1 MTRLRLLP
9 LACVAVGMLA
19 SGCAARDVVPDT
31 SPVTPISTDLVP
43 ASLPAQKLTI
53 DLDRSKEVKKAV
65 QSAGP
70 QVLVGDARLWNIHR
84 GQRLVGALQLAT
96 LKKRVDP
103 RRATDRQAI
112 ISQVLGGRA
121 RQIQVDGLPVWTV
134 PDDGAG
140 RGIYVWFGARSFGVL
155 QLKGTDIQPAAVAD
169 ALVHQ
174 IASRPAWRALPPQA
188 YATGSA

>member
-1 MTRLRLLP
+1 MRRRLLP
-9 LACVAVGMLA
+9 LVCAAA
-19 SGCAARDVVPDT
+19 AIAATGCAARDVVPDT

-43 ASLPAQKLTI
+43 ASLPAHKLTI
-53 DLDRSKEVKKAV
+53 DLDRTKEVRNALR
-65 QSAGP
+65 SAGP

-103 RRATDRQAI
+103 RREKDREAI
-112 ISQVLGGRA
+112 IAQVLGGRA
-121 RQIQVDGLPVWTV
+121 RQIQVDGLPVWTI

-155 QLKGTDIQPAAVAD
+155 QLKGTDIQPGAVAD

-174 IASRPAWRALPPQA
+174 IASQPAWRALPPQA
-188 YATGSA
+188 YATGSG